1 MMNASTTGLE
11 KEPGMTATSQD
22 MPGLND
28 RLARHFVRR
37 LRREAERNAVGEAVA
52 AGFLREEY
60 VDSGGRV
67 LQVFHRG
74 EALPQAASGKQVAAM
89 LARRRRRLFEEV
101 THPVLGSGD
110 QLVEEPGSEPLS
122 VASAARIGD
131 GSPSPD
137 GHASGAE
144 IVRAVREA
152 AEPPRPSEV
161 ACLLLVAQAVTDAKH
176 AERRVFDILR
186 QQQPIVAIHC
196 GIRHFETCFL
206 NLLGRGL
213 VLPGEVNRC
222 NGYGLQRRNGFYFPN
237 MADAKWQIVC
247 FAGKDHDEKDGWCV
261 GEAAQSAYPILVVSE
276 CERRVPA
283 TLIAAAQLTLDCG
296 DLNAEIVKRTIEVV
310 LGEQPTEDLDDI
322 DFAQLD
328 LSDLSVAIRSGTT
341 PSSAVAT
348 LRKLVSTSVIEPS
361 DGGTGTPGKSR
372 DSNSVGSGSSSSSR
386 RGTDQASGSEIVQ
399 PKKLSGT
406 DSDRFI
412 ERIETFAGCDEARDW
427 ALSLAVDLP
436 LWQAGDLHW
445 EEMSTKLL
453 LSGPPGTGKTMFAR
467 SLCNSLQVPMFT
479 TSVSTW
485 LEPSHLGD
493 VVRRIKRS
501 FAEAVAHQLAIL
513 FIDEIDGIGRR
524 TDFTRYSADYWN
536 TLVNCPLELLDGAA
550 RTTGVIV
557 IGATNHPSVIDPALL
572 RPGRLSPHLKISP
585 PDVTARMG
593 ILRHHLGKD
602 LGSIVATAPKPTV
615 LESEDDL
622 RAFLHTLPDA
632 VLRDLA
638 GKGIADIAWKGTP

>member
-1 MMNASTTGLE
+1 MRAPSDG
-11 KEPGMTATSQD
+11 

-37 LRREAERNAVGEAVA
+37 LRREAERTAVKEAVA

-74 EALPQAASGKQVAAM
+74 EELPAAASGQQVAAM
-89 LARRRRRLFEEV
+89 LARRRRRLLEEV
-101 THPVLGSGD
+101 AHPVLGSGD
-110 QLVEEPGSEPLS
+110 VPVEEDEAELPPTS
-122 VASAARIGD
+122 SAAGIGD
-131 GSPSPD
+131 NGSQSPD
-137 GHASGAE
+137 GLAPATE
-144 IVRAVREA
+144 IVRAVRVA
-152 AEPPRPSEV
+152 AEPPWPSEV
-161 ACLLLVAQAVTDAKH
+161 ACLLLVAQAVGNAEH
-176 AERRVFDILR
+176 AEREVLDILR
-186 QQQPIVAIHC
+186 QRQPIIAIHS
-196 GIRHFETCFL
+196 GARDFEMCFL

-213 VLPGEVNRC
+213 VLPGAVNRC
-222 NGYGLQRRNGFYFPN
+222 NGYGLERRNGFYFPT
-237 MADAKWQIVC
+237 MPDAKWQIIC
-247 FAGKDHDEKDGWCV
+247 FSGKNRLDKDDGWCV
-261 GEAAQSAYPILVVSE
+261 GEAAQSAYPILAVSE
-276 CERRVPA
+276 CGSRVPKK
-283 TLIAAAQLTLDCG
+283 LIAAAELTLDCG
-296 DLNAEIVKRTIEVV
+296 DLNVEIVKRTIEAV
-310 LGEQPTEDLDDI
+310 LCEQPAESLDDI
-322 DFAQLD
+322 DFTNLD
-328 LSDLSVAIRSGTT
+328 LSDLSIAIRRSST

-348 LRKLVSTSVIEPS
+348 LRKLASTSDVDPS
-361 DGGTGTPGKSR
+361 DDGTGIPGKSR
-372 DSNSVGSGSSSSSR
+372 ESNSASSGSSFSSR

-399 PKKLSGT
+399 PTILTGT

-412 ERIETFAGCDEARDW
+412 ERIETFSGCDEARDW

-467 SLCNSLQVPMFT
+467 SLCNSLQMPMFT

-485 LEPSHLGD
+485 LEPAYLGD

-501 FAEAVAHQLAIL
+501 FSEAVSHQPAIL
-513 FIDEIDGIGRR
+513 FIDEVDGIGRR
-524 TDFTRYSADYWN
+524 TDLTRDYADYWN
-536 TLVNCPLELLDGAA
+536 ALVNCLLELLDGAA

-557 IGATNHPSVIDPALL
+557 IGATNHPAIIDPALL
-572 RPGRLSPHLKISP
+572 RSGRLSPHLKILP
-585 PDVTARMG
+585 PDVLARMG

-602 LGSIVATAPKPTV
+602 LGAIVATAPKPTV
-615 LESEDDL
+615 LSSEDDL

-638 GKGIADIAWKGTP
+638 GKGLEDIALKVTP